1 MNTEQIGK
9 VVLDASFKV
18 HTKLGPGLL
27 ESVYE
32 SALAKELRNLG
43 LRVERQKPIP
53 VYYDGELL
61 EDVGFRADLII
72 ENLVL
77 IELKS
82 VTQITDLFKKTTW
95 NYLRLSGITLGYL
108 INFNGL
114 HLKDG
119 ITRIVNGVEGKP
131 HFAQP

>member
-1 MNTEQIGK
+1 MNIEQIGK
-9 VVLDASFKV
+9 ISLNASFKV

-32 SALAKELRNLG
+32 SALAKEIRKQG
-43 LRVERQKPIP
+43 LRVERQKAIP

-72 ENLVL
+72 ENKVL

-82 VTQITDLFKKTTW
+82 VVLVTQLFKKTTW
-95 NYLRLSGITLGYL
+95 NYLRLSEITLGYL
-108 INFNGL
+108 INFNSV

-119 ITRIVNGVEGKP
+119 ITRIVNGAEGKP
-131 HFAQP
+131 HFAET